1 MSKTR
6 LLAVAGTTGRVVTNA
21 RGVQYTAAPGA
32 VVDVEDFESSVSGPA
47 PGSSFVNLG
56 LAGTTVERPTQNA
69 DGSSIKPGFR
79 FIDSTLGAL
88 IVWNGDTW
96 RDVTG
101 AAV

>member
-1 MSKTR
+1 MKTR
-6 LLAVAGTTGRVVTNA
+6 LLAVAGTTARTVTNS
-21 RGVQYTAAPGA
+21 RGVQYTAAPGT
-32 VVDVEDFESSVSGPA
+32 VVDVEDFQSSVSGTG
-47 PGSSFVNLG
+47 PGGSFVNLG
-56 LAGTTVERPTQNA
+56 LAGTTAERPTQNS

-88 IVWNGDTW
+88 IVWDGAAW